1 MIKSSF
7 TIFHIAK
14 NIGVKLIMIDTF
26 IKNIK
31 RLYHGFE
38 VSSAKHFISNIK
50 KMNLSIVFNKQ

>member
-1 MIKSSF
+1 MV
-7 TIFHIAK
+7 AK

-50 KMNLSIVFNKQ
+50 KMNLSIIFNKQ